1 MGSPRINI
9 DCREHFTSR
18 RPARQIIQKMY
29 SMTKNY
35 ADTLTISQ
43 KAKFSRDFS
52 KAYRDTECNKQD
64 WENVKFNNLKF
75 KLPLP
80 TEKTGF
86 ARKAELYLKHGILK

>member
-1 MGSPRINI
+1 
-9 DCREHFTSR
+9 
-18 RPARQIIQKMY
+18 MY

-52 KAYRDTECNKQD
+52 KAYRGDILLGQLNIWLSFLFLDTEYNKQD
-64 WENVKFNNLKF
+64 WENVKYNNLKF

-80 TEKTGF
+80 LEKSGF
-86 ARKAELYLKHGILK
+86 ARKAELYLKYGILK

>member
-1 MGSPRINI
+1 
-9 DCREHFTSR
+9 
-18 RPARQIIQKMY
+18 MY

-52 KAYRDTECNKQD
+52 KDYRGDSLLGQLNIWLSFLFLDTEYNKQD
-64 WENVKFNNLKF
+64 WENVKYNNLKF

-80 TEKTGF
+80 LEKSGF

>member
-1 MGSPRINI
+1 
-9 DCREHFTSR
+9 
-18 RPARQIIQKMY
+18 
-29 SMTKNY
+29 MTKNY
-35 ADTLTISQ
+35 ADTLNISQ

-52 KAYRDTECNKQD
+52 KAYRGKFSVLNDELFFINLYLDTECNKQD